1 MSIATTLLTVIAV
14 LIFSGVLQRVLDRM
28 YLTDR
33 AALLLVACMFI
44 GSLLPNL
51 TLGRVSVSLG
61 GAIIPLGV
69 CLYLLIRADTN
80 WERIRPLIG
89 SVLTA
94 AAIWGLSFLLP
105 SEPEQLPVD
114 PMLLYGLSAGIFA
127 CVLGRS
133 RRGAF
138 ICGVLGV
145 MLADI
150 ATACVNW
157 FRGIDQQLVLGG
169 AGLVDAVVVSGVIG
183 VLFTELVGEIAER
196 ITRKGRKVV
205 RERSK

>member
-94 AAIWGLSFLLP
+94 AAIWG
-105 SEPEQLPVD
+105 
-114 PMLLYGLSAGIFA
+114 
-127 CVLGRS
+127 
-133 RRGAF
+133 
-138 ICGVLGV
+138 
-145 MLADI
+145 
-150 ATACVNW
+150 
-157 FRGIDQQLVLGG
+157 
-169 AGLVDAVVVSGVIG
+169 
-183 VLFTELVGEIAER
+183 
-196 ITRKGRKVV
+196 
-205 RERSK
+205 